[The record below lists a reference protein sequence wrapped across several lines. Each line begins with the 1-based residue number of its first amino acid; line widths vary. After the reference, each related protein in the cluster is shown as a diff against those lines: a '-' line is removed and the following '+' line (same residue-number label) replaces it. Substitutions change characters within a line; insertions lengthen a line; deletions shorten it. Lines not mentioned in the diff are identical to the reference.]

1 MADETTWLKPDQV
14 DELRD
19 ACFSDRFNPNFQAR
33 NDAIIALLYDAGLR
47 PIELTNVTVEMFDR
61 DAGQLRLPS
70 AAQKQYPN
78 ANSPTPATIQ
88 LAQDRFTS
96 DTVRT
101 INSYLQARPW
111 DSLFMFPSRKGEAIK
126 TRGLR
131 NMITDVA
138 VEADVRPYVGFE
150 GTGEPKE
157 VSPYTFRHSV
167 AYRLLSARDDDTT
180 MYDVRNRLR
189 HRSIK
194 TTEQHYDHFD
204 QV

>member
-1 MADETTWLKPDQV
+1 MADDRTWLKPDQV
-14 DELRD
+14 DALRD
-19 ACFSDRFNPNFQAR
+19 ACFHDGFNANLQAR

-47 PIELTNVTVEMFDR
+47 PGELTNVTVEMFDS
-61 DAGQLRLPS
+61 DAGQIRLPS

-78 ANSPTPATIQ
+78 SNTPPPATIQ
-88 LAQDRFTS
+88 LAQDSFTS
-96 DTVRT
+96 DTTRT
-101 INSYLQARPW
+101 LNSYLQTRPW

-131 NMITDVA
+131 NLVTNVA
-138 VEADVRPYVGFE
+138 VAADVRPFVGFE
-150 GTGEPKE
+150 GRGEPE
-157 VSPYTFRHSV
+157 DVSPYTLRHSV
-167 AYRLLSARDDDTT
+167 AYRLLSARDDQTT

-194 TTEQHYDHFD
+194 TTEKHYDHFD